1 VPGEPVAP
9 AELAGPDE
17 EEQGLSPEGRGA
29 ARRVFWL
36 AAAALV
42 ICVALAAGT
51 GLFRGRGVHQ
61 SLYQRTMEIAGQYR
75 CPVCAG
81 ESAAAS
87 DAPAAVEIR
96 HLVGKWLEEGRSPAQ
111 IRSYLV
117 ADYGPS
123 ILEKPPASGLD
134 VLVWVLPALAV
145 ALGAAGLALAFV
157 RWRRAEMMTAA
168 ALPPGGVE
176 APVVSPAGLSASL
189 GTSHDPRAGEGAA
202 VQVALFELAAEP
214 AGEGPTKPTKTV
226 PVPARR
232 PRPWYQRLMV
242 PAGVGLMVL
251 GAVLWVVDRSS
262 PELPGGTITGGTTG
276 LNVELGEAQA
286 LMGKDPAKAL
296 AIYGQILASNPD
308 QPIALTAEGWIFA
321 EAGFASRAMPL
332 LTKAEKV
339 DPSYGPAHLYRGLV
353 LLEYEKAPSAAAA
366 ELEWYLGHDPSPS
379 LVKVAEQALADA
391 RAGDAKSH

>member
-1 VPGEPVAP
+1 MPGEPVAP

-17 EEQGLSPEGRGA
+17 EEQALSPEGRGT

-42 ICVALAAGT
+42 VCVALAAGT
-51 GLFRGRGVHQ
+51 GLFGGRAGHQ

-87 DAPAAVEIR
+87 DAPAAAEIR
-96 HLVGKWLEEGRSPAQ
+96 HLVRKWLEEGRSPAQ

-134 VLVWVLPALAV
+134 VLVWVVPALAV
-145 ALGAAGLALAFV
+145 ALGAVGLALAFA
-157 RWRRAEMMTAA
+157 RWRRAGTMTAPVLQPHGA
-168 ALPPGGVE
+168 AAPP
-176 APVVSPAGLSASL
+176 ASRASL
-189 GTSHDPRAGEGAA
+189 PGP
-202 VQVALFELAAEP
+202 EP
-214 AGEGPTKPTKTV
+214 AGRGPTKTE
-226 PVPARR
+226 PAPAPRR
-232 PRPWYQRLMV
+232 RPWYQRLMV

-251 GAVLWVVDRSS
+251 GTVLYVVDRSS
-262 PELPGGTITGGTTG
+262 PELPGGTITGSTTG
-276 LNVELGEAQA
+276 LIVELEEAQA
-286 LMGKDPAKAL
+286 FMGKDPAKAL
-296 AIYGQILASNPD
+296 QIYGQILASNPD

-353 LLEYEKAPSAAAA
+353 LLEYEKSPSAAAA

-379 LVKVAEQALADA
+379 LAKVARQALADA
-391 RAGDAKSH
+391 RAGGAKSR

>member
-1 VPGEPVAP
+1 MPGEPVAP

-17 EEQGLSPEGRGA
+17 EEQALSPGGRETS
-29 ARRVFWL
+29 RRVFWL

-51 GLFRGRGVHQ
+51 GLFRGRAVHQ

-96 HLVGKWLEEGRSPAQ
+96 HLVGKWLEEGRGPAQ

-123 ILEKPPASGLD
+123 ILEKPPASGLG

-145 ALGAAGLALAFV
+145 VLGAAGLGLAFA
-157 RWRRAEMMTAA
+157 RWRRAGMMTAA
-168 ALPPGGVE
+168 ALPPGAE
-176 APVVSPAGLSASL
+176 ALVVSSPKLPASL
-189 GTSHDPRAGEGAA
+189 GTSHGPRAGEGAA
-202 VQVALFELAAEP
+202 VQGALFELDPGP
-214 AGEGPTKPTKTV
+214 AGEGQTKPTKAV
-226 PVPARR
+226 PAPARR

-262 PELPGGTITGGTTG
+262 PELPGGTITGGTPG

-296 AIYGQILASNPD
+296 AIYGQILDSNPD

-353 LLEYEKAPSAAAA
+353 FLEYEKDPSAAAT